1 MALCGLIRH
10 GFAVRQEGSRGE
22 KNNVSKGT
30 TNCAYLIDIITLFRF
45 TDLTNRLL
53 YAYPVVMMTRE
64 QMQNTLIERLF
75 WHTAERDDAKV
86 AHHLFNHKE
95 MDTVYTLDE
104 ATLFDFFFHYLREIE
119 VFPLLENLDPQTQRR
134 ENIPF
139 LQFVLIYLMKVIGS
153 IPKMEPVWEL
163 LLTDELLMGLCG
175 FNAYQVKNGSC
186 ERGTKLRKTP
196 MPEVRGA
203 ICVDTLANQMV
214 EITPRRL
221 ENFFNHCIQKLAQA
235 RVFPK
240 YIHAACDTTLYET
253 TDQYEGCGS
262 VFRERKVKAR
272 GYRKAGELKEVKVW
286 LYGWKLWAIYELQ
299 TGIPLAVKIDTIE
312 KPDNLHVL
320 AVLEQAKE
328 NVKETSVIRSLV
340 VDRAFLDGK
349 SLYAIDQQGIEFVI
363 PLKSNM
369 EATRDARAL
378 ALAQEDSTCLEK
390 TREVT
395 VTQGYGKKKF
405 DEKVLTTLVGV
416 PGLLSCDW
424 FNPEGSEA
432 NTTKKDYEPIPLN
445 AVVVKTW
452 DNQTP
457 PVDKQ
462 VVFVTN
468 REVKDPFVAFD
479 RYDDRSLIENNLFRE
494 TKQDWHLEDPPKK
507 TREGIFVQVYMVMA
521 MKALTKAFLMWQEE
535 QARLHELGQETT
547 WEMYR
552 RKLKMLNR
560 NKLIVFVGAYF
571 GIFLSHEVIMLVD
584 VPVHKTAQE
593 LGVTRTSIYTKY
605 TGLSPP

>member
-1 MALCGLIRH
+1 MYMLP
-10 GFAVRQEGSRGE
+10 SM
-22 KNNVSKGT
+22 
-30 TNCAYLIDIITLFRF
+30 F
-45 TDLTNRLL
+45 TQ
-53 YAYPVVMMTRE
+53 E
-64 QMQNTLIERLF
+64 QMQNTLMERLF
-75 WHTAERDDAKV
+75 WHTAERDDSKV
-86 AHHLFNHKE
+86 AHHLFCCKE

-119 VFPLLENLDPQTQRR
+119 VFPLLENLDPQTQERQ
-134 ENIPF
+134 NLPF
-139 LQFVLIYLMKVIGS
+139 LQFVLIFLMKVIGS

-163 LLTDELLMGLCG
+163 LLTDELLMSLCG

-186 ERGTKLRKTP
+186 ERGKKLRKRP
-196 MPEVRGA
+196 IPQVRGA
-203 ICVDTLANQMV
+203 ICVDTLANQIT
-214 EITPRRL
+214 EITPRRM
-221 ENFFNHCIQKLAQA
+221 EHFFNRSIGQLAQA
-235 RVFPK
+235 HVFPK

-253 TDQYEGCGS
+253 TDQFEGCGS
-262 VFRERKVKAR
+262 VLRERKVKAR
-272 GYRKAGELKEVKVW
+272 GYRKVGELKEVKVM
-286 LYGWKLWAIYELQ
+286 LYGWKIWAIYELQ
-299 TGIPLAVKIDTIE
+299 TGIPLAIKIDTIE

-328 NVKETSVIRSLV
+328 NVKATSVIRSLV
-340 VDRAFLDGK
+340 EDRAFLDGK
-349 SLYAIDQQGIEFVI
+349 SLYEIDRQGIEFVI

-369 EATRDARAL
+369 EATKDARSL
-378 ALAQEDSTCLEK
+378 ALDREGSTCIET
-390 TREVT
+390 TREVE
-395 VTQGYGKKKF
+395 VTHGYGKEKYS
-405 DEKVLTTLVGV
+405 EKVVTTLIGI

-432 NTTKKDYEPIPLN
+432 NTTKKDYEAIPLN
-445 AVVVKTW
+445 GVVVKTW

-468 REVKDPFVAFD
+468 REIKDPFVAFD

-494 TKQDWHLEDPPKK
+494 TKQNWHLEDPPKK
-507 TREGIFVQVYMVMA
+507 TREGVFVQVYMVMA
-521 MKALTKAFLMWQEE
+521 MKALTKAFLMWQED
-535 QARLHELGQETT
+535 QARLDALGKETT

-560 NKLIVFVGAYF
+560 NKLIVFVEAYF

-584 VPVHKTAQE
+584 VPVHKTAKE
-593 LGVTRTSIYTKY
+593 LGVTRASIYTKY

>member
-1 MALCGLIRH
+1 ML
-10 GFAVRQEGSRGE
+10 
-22 KNNVSKGT
+22 
-30 TNCAYLIDIITLFRF
+30 
-45 TDLTNRLL
+45 
-53 YAYPVVMMTRE
+53 TRE

-75 WHTAERDDAKV
+75 WHTAERDDSKV
-86 AHHLFNHKE
+86 AHHLFCRKE

-104 ATLFDFFFHYLREIE
+104 ATLFDFFFHYLREID
-119 VFPLLENLDPQTQRR
+119 VFPLLENLDPQTQQR

-139 LQFVLIYLMKVIGS
+139 LQLVLIFLMKVIGS

-203 ICVDTLANQMV
+203 ICVDTLANQMA
-214 EITPRRL
+214 EITPRRI
-221 ENFFNHCIQKLAQA
+221 EHFFNRCIEQLAQA
-235 RVFPK
+235 HVFPK

-253 TDQYEGCGS
+253 TDQYEGYGS
-262 VFRERKVKAR
+262 VLRERKVRVR
-272 GYRKAGELKEVKVW
+272 GYRKPGELKEVKVM
-286 LYGWKLWAIYELQ
+286 LYGWKIWAIYELG
-299 TGIPLAVKIDTIE
+299 TGIPLAIKIDTIE

-320 AVLEQAKE
+320 AVLGQAKE
-328 NVKETSVIRSLV
+328 NVKASSVIRSLV

-349 SLYAIDQQGIEFVI
+349 SLYEIDRQGIEFVI

-369 EATRDARAL
+369 EATKDARAL
-378 ALAQEDSTCLEK
+378 ALVREDSCIEK
-390 TREVT
+390 TREVV
-395 VTQGYGKKKF
+395 VTHGYGKKKYS
-405 DEKVLTTLVGV
+405 EKVLTTLIGV

-468 REVKDPFVAFD
+468 GEVKDPFIPFD
-479 RYDDRSLIENNLFRE
+479 RYDDRSLMENNLFRE
-494 TKQDWHLEDPPKK
+494 AKQNWYLEDPPKK
-507 TREGIFVQVYMVMA
+507 TRAGVFVQVYMVMA
-521 MKALTKAFLMWQEE
+521 MKALTSAFLMWQEE
-535 QARLHELGQETT
+535 QARLHELGKETT

-560 NKLIVFVGAYF
+560 NKLIVFVGSYF

-584 VPVHKTAQE
+584 VPVHKTAKE
-593 LGVTRTSIYTKY
+593 LGVTRTSVYTKY

>member
-1 MALCGLIRH
+1 MR
-10 GFAVRQEGSRGE
+10 
-22 KNNVSKGT
+22 
-30 TNCAYLIDIITLFRF
+30 
-45 TDLTNRLL
+45 
-53 YAYPVVMMTRE
+53 
-64 QMQNTLIERLF
+64 NTLTERLF
-75 WHTAERDDAKV
+75 WHTAERDDSKV
-86 AHHLFNHKE
+86 AQHLFCRKE

-119 VFPLLENLDPQTQRR
+119 VFPLLENLDPQTQERQ
-134 ENIPF
+134 NLPF
-139 LQFVLIYLMKVIGS
+139 VQLVLIFLMKVIGS

-163 LLTDELLMGLCG
+163 LLTDELLMSLCG

-203 ICVDTLANQMV
+203 ICVDTLANQIT
-214 EITPRRL
+214 EITPRRM
-221 ENFFNHCIQKLAQA
+221 EHFFNRCIEQLAQA
-235 RVFPK
+235 HVFPK
-240 YIHAACDTTLYET
+240 YIHAACDASIYET
-253 TDQYEGCGS
+253 TDQFEGCGS
-262 VFRERKVKAR
+262 VLRERKVKAR
-272 GYRKAGELKEVKVW
+272 GYRKAGELKEVKVM
-286 LYGWKLWAIYELQ
+286 LYGWKVWAIYELQ
-299 TGIPLAVKIDTIE
+299 TGIPLTIKIDTIE
-312 KPDNLHVL
+312 TADNQHIL

-328 NVKETSVIRSLV
+328 NVKASSIIRSLV

-349 SLYAIDQQGIEFVI
+349 SLYEIDQQGIEFVI

-369 EATRDARAL
+369 GATKDARAL
-378 ALAQEDSTCLEK
+378 ALDREGSTYIEK
-390 TREVT
+390 TREV
-395 VTQGYGKKKF
+395 VVAHGYGKKKF
-405 DEKVLTTLVGV
+405 EEKVITTLMGV

-432 NTTKKDYEPIPLN
+432 NTTKKDFEPIPLN

-452 DNQTP
+452 NNQTP

-479 RYDDRSLIENNLFRE
+479 RYDERSLIENNLFRE
-494 TKQDWHLEDPPKK
+494 TKQNWHLEDPPKK
-507 TREGIFVQVYMVMA
+507 TREGVFVQVYMVMA

-535 QARLHELGQETT
+535 QARLDASGQETT

-560 NKLIVFVGAYF
+560 NKLIVFVEAYF
-571 GIFLSHEVIMLVD
+571 GLFLSHEVMMLAD
-584 VPVHKTAQE
+584 VPVHKTAKE
-593 LGVTRTSIYTKY
+593 LGVTRSSIYTKY